1 MLGPAKHGNYSAVRW
16 LIFSAVVGGIS
27 VMLSSTSIPLA
38 VPIIGVAIAAVGLA
52 LGIWKSL
59 IEPKLRIRKLKR
71 PCDVRF
77 VVRGAQDVDLN
88 YVVQDD
94 ERHILDELVLPSH
107 SVVEI
112 EFGYMPKV
120 PIQLEELVFGCE
132 GDHDSKPY
140 VIAAL
145 DRFTGQRGQD
155 KPAQGEHTI
164 DIGRNWHTVRK
175 VARPVG
181 SHFVVTYRL
190 QTQSAGTYPVKIAF
204 MTNEIEGNG
213 ELTIRV
219 EDRPTTRMRCR
230 GHEGCW
236 VRPMP
241 ISPSAS
247 AARSS

>member
-1 MLGPAKHGNYSAVRW
+1 MLGLPPSSDYPATHWAIVAALMGA
-16 LIFSAVVGGIS
+16 
-27 VMLSSTSIPLA
+27 LA
-38 VPIIGVAIAAVGLA
+38 VAVGNISTEIQLAALLVGAAGVYLA
-52 LGIWKSL
+52 LHNIFIRPWL
-59 IEPKLRIRKLKR
+59 RTRKLRK

-77 VVRGAQDVDLN
+77 VVRGMQDVALS

-94 ERHILDELVLPSH
+94 ERHILDELVLPSR

-112 EFGYMPKV
+112 EFGYMPIV

-132 GDHDSKPY
+132 GDNDSKPY

-145 DRFTGQRGQD
+145 DRFTGQRGED
-155 KPAQGEHTI
+155 KPAPGEHTI
-164 DIGRNWHTVRK
+164 DIGKNWHTVRK

-190 QTQSAGTYPVKIAF
+190 QTQGAGVYPVKIAF

-241 ISPSAS
+241 IFPSPSPS
-247 AARSS
+247 EARPS